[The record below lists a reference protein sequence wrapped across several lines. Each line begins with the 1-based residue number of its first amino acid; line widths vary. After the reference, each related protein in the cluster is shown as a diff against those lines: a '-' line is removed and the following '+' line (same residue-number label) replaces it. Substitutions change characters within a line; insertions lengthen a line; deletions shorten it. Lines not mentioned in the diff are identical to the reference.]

1 MDCLVSSQ
9 RIMSDFLRTSN
20 ALSVISSKFPMGVE
34 TIYKFLGVTF
44 IMKKKIALIIFI
56 LFLFNSNLSADEN
69 NKTLKIGLLAPLTGT
84 YSELGNSLLYSLQL
98 ALEEIND
105 KNVIIVPRDSGF
117 NEKEKLN
124 NAIKEIKSKNVKI
137 IIGPITNNEFE
148 IARKHN
154 DLIFISP
161 SNINTQFYNN
171 IISIGI
177 SLESQLLTLV
187 NFIKKQKKKKTVVM
201 YPKNQYLELIEKEL
215 NSLNLSD
222 IKTFTYSPN
231 PEILTGEIE
240 KLTNYS
246 QRRKNLE
253 LRKKMFEDKEDEQS
267 IKELERLEQL
277 YTLGNVNFDSIIIID
292 FGNNLKSVLTS
303 LIYTDVNQN
312 NVLFTTV
319 NQWFDES
326 IFYEN
331 TIKDLYYPSVNYKEF
346 KKYNEKYFKKFNIYP
361 NEITILTYDALG
373 LIYYVWKKNGA
384 IRSINDFSL
393 KNKIKGKI
401 GTFSFKNDKV
411 IQELDIY
418 KTKDGKFV
426 KF

>member
-1 MDCLVSSQ
+1 M
-9 RIMSDFLRTSN
+9 IKFFL
-20 ALSVISSKFPMGVE
+20 
-34 TIYKFLGVTF
+34 TIFFLLN
-44 IMKKKIALIIFI
+44 IN
-56 LFLFNSNLSADEN
+56 FNLYADEN
-69 NKTLKIGLLAPLTGT
+69 NKSIRIGLLAPLTGT

-105 KNVIIVPRDSGF
+105 ENVIIVPRDSGF

-124 NAIKEIKSKNVKI
+124 KAINEIKSNNVKVV
-137 IIGPITNNEFE
+137 IGPITNEEFE
-148 IARKHN
+148 IAEKHN

-161 SNINTQFYNN
+161 SNINSKFSNN

-177 SLESQLLTLV
+177 SLESQLLALL
-187 NFIKKQKKKKTVVM
+187 NFIKKQKKTKTIIM
-201 YPKNQYLELIEKEL
+201 YPKNQYLDLIEKEL
-215 NSLNLSD
+215 KNLNLTN

-231 PEILTGEIE
+231 PEVLTGEIE
-240 KLTNYS
+240 ELTNYT
-246 QRRKNLE
+246 QRKRNLE
-253 LRKKMFEDKEDEQS
+253 LRKKMFEDKEDEES

-277 YTLGNVNFDSIIIID
+277 YTLGDVNFDSVIIID
-292 FGNNLKSVLTS
+292 FGNSLKSVLTS
-303 LIYTDVNQN
+303 LVYTDVNQE

-373 LIYYVWKKNGA
+373 LIYYTWKKNGM
-384 IRSINDFSL
+384 IKSINDFSF

-401 GTFSFKNDKV
+401 GTFSFKNQKV

-418 KTKDGKFV
+418 KTENKKFI